1 MMISLVWMLRKCEV
15 CGRYSMKTE
24 KCPSCEGT
32 LRIPHPPKF
41 SPEDKYEKYRRE
53 LKRMS
58 EKKG

>member
-1 MMISLVWMLRKCEV
+1 
-15 CGRYSMKTE
+15 MKTE